1 MEIIMNS
8 NDLYNNLKE
17 LWEEF
22 DSNHN
27 VFVDKGNKAAGSR
40 ARKAIGEI
48 KKLVT
53 EYRKAS
59 VSECI
64 MNIASLAGHLA
75 FGLIAFSFLVKDI
88 FWLRIVSILASLFSV
103 FYNYLIPLEP
113 MWLAINWNFIFIAV
127 NLYHIAVILY
137 EKREVKM
144 DAKNQ
149 ELYDTLFSEMT
160 PVEYLK
166 ISRAAKWELVKA
178 GERIITQGMPVPDL
192 YLIYNGTV
200 DVIVDNEQIAELK
213 DGEFVGEMSFLT
225 EKVATATC
233 KVKYDAQCLVWKQ
246 KEFKELLKRNPSLYF
261 TIQSVLSSQVS
272 DKLVKSSK

>member
-1 MEIIMNS
+1 
-8 NDLYNNLKE
+8 
-17 LWEEF
+17 
-22 DSNHN
+22 
-27 VFVDKGNKAAGSR
+27 
-40 ARKAIGEI
+40 
-48 KKLVT
+48 
-53 EYRKAS
+53 
-59 VSECI
+59 
-64 MNIASLAGHLA
+64 MNIATLAGHLA

-88 FWLRIVSILASLFSV
+88 FWLRIVSIAASLFSV
-103 FYNYLIPLEP
+103 LYNYIIPAEP
-113 MWLAINWNFIFIAV
+113 MWLAINWNFVFIAV

-144 DAKNQ
+144 DDKNQ
-149 ELYDTLFSEMT
+149 ELYDTLFKEMT

-178 GERIITQGMPVPDL
+178 GQRIITQGMPVPDL

-200 DVIVDNEQIAELK
+200 DVLVDNEEIAELK

-272 DKLVKSSK
+272 DKLVKSTK